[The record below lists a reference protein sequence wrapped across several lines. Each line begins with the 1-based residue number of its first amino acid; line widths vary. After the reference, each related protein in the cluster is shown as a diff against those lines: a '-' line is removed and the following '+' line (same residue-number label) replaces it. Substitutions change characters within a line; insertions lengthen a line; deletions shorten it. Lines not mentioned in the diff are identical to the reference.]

1 MRCRLSEIMEII
13 GGGTPK
19 TSKADYWNGNIPWVS
34 VKDFA
39 NDYKYVYRT
48 EKCITELG
56 LKNSSTK
63 LLQVDDVII
72 SARGTVGQVAMIP
85 FPMAFN
91 QSCYGLRAKKEF
103 IIEDYLYY
111 LIRNSVRIL
120 KKNTHGSVFETIT
133 RDTFDR
139 IEVDIPNLNVQRKI
153 SHLLSDLDKNIEFNE
168 KINNNLSDILQTI
181 YQQNF
186 NSSEQVNSQRSVLSN
201 ICSYSTE
208 KISVASLN
216 LSNYYS
222 TENMLPEK
230 AGAVDA
236 SSLPAMTQTTKCKVG
251 DVLISNIRPYFKKIV
266 YCQSECG
273 CSTDVLCFTPKKPEL
288 SAYVYS
294 TLYADGFFNYMVA
307 GSKGTKMPRGDKQQI
322 MSYPVY
328 VPTDI
333 ELEAFNQLAKPVLF
347 QIERNRLENIKL
359 VTLRNSLLPKL
370 ISGELDVSDI
380 QF

>member
-1 MRCRLSEIMEII
+1 MRCRLSEIMKII

-39 NDYKYVYRT
+39 NDYKYVYKT

-168 KINNNLSDILQTI
+168 KINNNL
-181 YQQNF
+181 
-186 NSSEQVNSQRSVLSN
+186 
-201 ICSYSTE
+201 
-208 KISVASLN
+208 VA
-216 LSNYYS
+216 
-222 TENMLPEK
+222 
-230 AGAVDA
+230 
-236 SSLPAMTQTTKCKVG
+236 
-251 DVLISNIRPYFKKIV
+251 
-266 YCQSECG
+266 
-273 CSTDVLCFTPKKPEL
+273 
-288 SAYVYS
+288 
-294 TLYADGFFNYMVA
+294 
-307 GSKGTKMPRGDKQQI
+307 
-322 MSYPVY
+322 
-328 VPTDI
+328 
-333 ELEAFNQLAKPVLF
+333 
-347 QIERNRLENIKL
+347 
-359 VTLRNSLLPKL
+359 
-370 ISGELDVSDI
+370 
-380 QF
+380 